1 MVHVVTGESKA
12 RRVYKGIEFFIATA
26 MVFGVIAYN
35 APLALSC
42 LLGAIIAGVCTYNIY
57 KPHPHEKTPRH
68 RRAYWA
74 LALASPILFI
84 GTITPKAV
92 TEQDMQN
99 IPSSSPLST
108 ELMPK
113 GSEFLYNETDAKRV
127 AWIMNG
133 KSSIKLRL
141 KDPDSAKFRGMFFA
155 NNVAPV
161 ACGEVNS
168 KNSLGGYTGYKR
180 FVTGNRIDLTFVET
194 DMGAGE
200 FDKVWKELCSR

>member
-1 MVHVVTGESKA
+1 MAQADTAASKA
-12 RRVYKGIEFFIATA
+12 KRIFKGIVFFIAA
-26 MVFGVIAYN
+26 AIVFGVVAYRIP
-35 APLALSC
+35 ATLSH
-42 LLGAIIAGVCTYNIY
+42 LMGIILVVVCIYNIY
-57 KPHPHEKTPRH
+57 KPSLPQETPRYIH
-68 RRAYWA
+68 GY
-74 LALASPILFI
+74 LALLIASPFLFMC
-84 GTITPKAV
+84 TAESTAV
-92 TEQDMQN
+92 KEPSIQN
-99 IPSSSPLST
+99 EVSSSPLPT
-108 ELMPK
+108 QLMSK

-133 KSSIKLRL
+133 KSSIKQRL

-180 FVTGNRIDLTFVET
+180 FVTGNQLDLTFVET

-200 FDKVWKELCSR
+200 FDKVWKELCRR